1 MGVRMLQESDTKRH
15 QITREH
21 TPFLFVPSSKNTH
34 HTQRQRCF
42 FSVSLKLPSS
52 SMAILTTVFLV
63 FLFIIGLVST
73 LLRIPTKK
81 IAPSSSNQDSVKN
94 QNTEQP
100 KNKNITMVM
109 EKKGSFGPDS
119 RERKA
124 ELKSVFATFDKNKDG
139 FITKQELSD
148 SLKNIGISTSER
160 DVLEM
165 VQKVDVNGDGLI
177 DFDEFCE
184 LFESMMSREDEEG
197 SKIDDGDREDIDLKE
212 AFDVFDGDKNGLIS
226 VEELGLVLDSLGF
239 KEGKKLEDCK
249 KMISKV
255 DIDGDGMINFHE
267 FKNMMKN
274 GVSLISVS

>member
-1 MGVRMLQESDTKRH
+1 
-15 QITREH
+15 
-21 TPFLFVPSSKNTH
+21 
-34 HTQRQRCF
+34 
-42 FSVSLKLPSS
+42 
-52 SMAILTTVFLV
+52 MAILTIVFLLL
-63 FLFIIGLVST
+63 LFVIGLFST
-73 LLRIPTKK
+73 LSRIPTKK
-81 IAPSSSNQDSVKN
+81 IAVFFQEFQSSSSRQDSVKSKD
-94 QNTEQP
+94 Q
-100 KNKNITMVM
+100 KKKMVTK
-109 EKKGSFGPDS
+109 KKGSLDSDHS
-119 RERKA
+119 REKKA

-184 LFESMMSREDEEG
+184 LFESMMSREDQGG
-197 SKIDDGDREDIDLKE
+197 SKIDGGVENLDHEDGDLKD

-226 VEELGLVLDSLGF
+226 VEELGKVLDSLGF

-249 KMISKV
+249 MMISKV

-274 GVSLISVS
+274 GISLISVS

>member
-1 MGVRMLQESDTKRH
+1 
-15 QITREH
+15 
-21 TPFLFVPSSKNTH
+21 
-34 HTQRQRCF
+34 
-42 FSVSLKLPSS
+42 
-52 SMAILTTVFLV
+52 MAILTTLFLV
-63 FLFIIGLVST
+63 LLFIIGLVST

-81 IAPSSSNQDSVKN
+81 FVSLSKQDSTKAQTIEEN
-94 QNTEQP
+94 CMNT
-100 KNKNITMVM
+100 NKVVM
-109 EKKGSFGPDS
+109 SNS
-119 RERKA
+119 SERKA

-148 SLKNIGISTSER
+148 SLKNIGISTSEK

-165 VQKVDVNGDGLI
+165 VQRVDVNGDGLI

-184 LFESMMSREDEEG
+184 LFESMMSKEDMQG
-197 SKIDDGDREDIDLKE
+197 TKVGDDDHEDSDLKD

-255 DIDGDGMINFHE
+255 DIDGDGMINFNE

>member
-1 MGVRMLQESDTKRH
+1 
-15 QITREH
+15 
-21 TPFLFVPSSKNTH
+21 
-34 HTQRQRCF
+34 
-42 FSVSLKLPSS
+42 
-52 SMAILTTVFLV
+52 MAILTIFFLV

-81 IAPSSSNQDSVKN
+81 VATLFQFQSSSDQDLLKN
-94 QNTEQP
+94 QEP
-100 KNKNITMVM
+100 KKVVM
-109 EKKGSFGPDS
+109 NKKGGFDSES

-124 ELKSVFATFDKNKDG
+124 ELKSVFATFDKNRDG

-160 DVLEM
+160 DVVEM
-165 VQKVDVNGDGLI
+165 VQRVDVNGDGLI

-184 LFESMMSREDEEG
+184 LFESMMSGEEEVG
-197 SKIDDGDREDIDLKE
+197 EKVDVGGGNLDLEDGDLRD
-212 AFDVFDGDKNGLIS
+212 AFNVFDGDKNGLIS
-226 VEELGLVLDSLGF
+226 VEELGLVLDSMGF

-249 KMISKV
+249 MMISKV

-274 GVSLISVS
+274 SVSLISVS

>member
-1 MGVRMLQESDTKRH
+1 
-15 QITREH
+15 
-21 TPFLFVPSSKNTH
+21 
-34 HTQRQRCF
+34 
-42 FSVSLKLPSS
+42 
-52 SMAILTTVFLV
+52 MAILTIVFLLL
-63 FLFIIGLVST
+63 LFVIGLFST
-73 LLRIPTKK
+73 LSRIPTKK
-81 IAPSSSNQDSVKN
+81 IATFFHQFQSSSHQDSLKS
-94 QNTEQP
+94 QTTKDQKKE
-100 KNKNITMVM
+100 KEMVM
-109 EKKGSFGPDS
+109 NKKGSLDPDHS
-119 RERKA
+119 GERKA

-165 VQKVDVNGDGLI
+165 VQRVDVNGDGLI

-184 LFESMMSREDEEG
+184 LFESMMSREDQG
-197 SKIDDGDREDIDLKE
+197 GKINGGFENLDHEDGDLKD

-249 KMISKV
+249 MMISKV

>member
-1 MGVRMLQESDTKRH
+1 
-15 QITREH
+15 
-21 TPFLFVPSSKNTH
+21 
-34 HTQRQRCF
+34 
-42 FSVSLKLPSS
+42 
-52 SMAILTTVFLV
+52 MAILTIVFLLL
-63 FLFIIGLVST
+63 LFVIGLFST
-73 LLRIPTKK
+73 LSRIPTKK
-81 IAPSSSNQDSVKN
+81 MAAFFHQFQSSPHQDSLKSQTSKTVVMKN
-94 QNTEQP
+94 
-100 KNKNITMVM
+100 
-109 EKKGSFGPDS
+109 KKGSLDHDDHS

-165 VQKVDVNGDGLI
+165 VQRVDVNGDGLI

-184 LFESMMSREDEEG
+184 LFESMMSREDQG
-197 SKIDDGDREDIDLKE
+197 GKIDGGFENLDHEDGDLKD

-249 KMISKV
+249 MMISKV

-274 GVSLISVS
+274 GVRLISVS

>member
-1 MGVRMLQESDTKRH
+1 
-15 QITREH
+15 
-21 TPFLFVPSSKNTH
+21 
-34 HTQRQRCF
+34 
-42 FSVSLKLPSS
+42 
-52 SMAILTTVFLV
+52 MAILTTVFLV
-63 FLFIIGLVST
+63 FLFIVGFVST
-73 LLRIPTKK
+73 LYQIPIKK
-81 IAPSSSNQDSVKN
+81 VAALFGFESSLSDQDSSKKRIS
-94 QNTEQP
+94 EGP
-100 KNKNITMVM
+100 KKEKVVM
-109 EKKGSFGPDS
+109 NKKGGES

-124 ELKSVFATFDKNKDG
+124 ELKSVFATFDKNRDG

-165 VQKVDVNGDGLI
+165 VQRVDVNGDGLI

-184 LFESMMSREDEEG
+184 LFEMMMRGEDEDG
-197 SKIDDGDREDIDLKE
+197 KKIDGGDGNLDHEDGDLRD
-212 AFDVFDGDKNGLIS
+212 AFNVFDGDKNGLIS

-249 KMISKV
+249 MMISKV

>member
-1 MGVRMLQESDTKRH
+1 
-15 QITREH
+15 
-21 TPFLFVPSSKNTH
+21 
-34 HTQRQRCF
+34 
-42 FSVSLKLPSS
+42 
-52 SMAILTTVFLV
+52 MAILTTAFLV
-63 FLFIIGLVST
+63 FLFIVGLFST
-73 LLRIPTKK
+73 LFRIPTKK
-81 IAPSSSNQDSVKN
+81 VATLSQLSTQQDVVNKS
-94 QNTEQP
+94 EQEES
-100 KNKNITMVM
+100 KKKKMVM
-109 EKKGSFGPDS
+109 NKKP
-119 RERKA
+119 RLERKD

-148 SLKNIGISTSER
+148 SLKNIGISTSEK

-184 LFESMMSREDEEG
+184 LFESMMSQEDDNNNKG
-197 SKIDDGDREDIDLKE
+197 SNIGDGNLDQVDGDLKV

-249 KMISKV
+249 MMISKV

>member
-1 MGVRMLQESDTKRH
+1 
-15 QITREH
+15 
-21 TPFLFVPSSKNTH
+21 
-34 HTQRQRCF
+34 
-42 FSVSLKLPSS
+42 
-52 SMAILTTVFLV
+52 MAILTIVFLV
-63 FLFIIGLVST
+63 SLFIIGFVST
-73 LLRIPTKK
+73 LFQIPTKK
-81 IAPSSSNQDSVKN
+81 IVALFGFQDISKDQIFKENKKMVVNKKEGVDCDHDSSSS
-94 QNTEQP
+94 
-100 KNKNITMVM
+100 
-109 EKKGSFGPDS
+109 G
-119 RERKA
+119 RKA
-124 ELKSVFATFDKNKDG
+124 ELKSVFATFDKNRDG
-139 FITKQELSD
+139 FITKQELSE

-165 VQKVDVNGDGLI
+165 VQRVDVNGDGLI

-184 LFESMMSREDEEG
+184 LFESMMSGEDEKGGKVGDKNDVDHE
-197 SKIDDGDREDIDLKE
+197 DGDLKD

-249 KMISKV
+249 MMISKV

>member
-1 MGVRMLQESDTKRH
+1 
-15 QITREH
+15 
-21 TPFLFVPSSKNTH
+21 
-34 HTQRQRCF
+34 
-42 FSVSLKLPSS
+42 
-52 SMAILTTVFLV
+52 MAILTTLFLV
-63 FLFIIGLVST
+63 FLFIIGLIST
-73 LLRIPTKK
+73 YFNIPTKK
-81 IAPSSSNQDSVKN
+81 VATFFQFRSPKNQDSVKLN
-94 QNTEQP
+94 RDLAKSQISEEE
-100 KNKNITMVM
+100 NKSSNMVM
-109 EKKGSFGPDS
+109 NKKGSFDS
-119 RERKA
+119 GSSERKA

-148 SLKNIGISTSER
+148 SLKNIGISTSEK

-184 LFESMMSREDEEG
+184 LFESMMSQEDENS
-197 SKIDDGDREDIDLKE
+197 SKLDQEDGDLKD

-255 DIDGDGMINFHE
+255 DIDGDGMINFYE
-267 FKNMMKN
+267 FKNMMRN

>member
-1 MGVRMLQESDTKRH
+1 
-15 QITREH
+15 
-21 TPFLFVPSSKNTH
+21 
-34 HTQRQRCF
+34 
-42 FSVSLKLPSS
+42 
-52 SMAILTTVFLV
+52 MAILTTVFLV

-81 IAPSSSNQDSVKN
+81 IASLVQLQSPSTQDSVKN
-94 QNTEQP
+94 QNVEQQ
-100 KNKNITMVM
+100 KTKNIKMVM
-109 EKKGSFGPDS
+109 DKKVSFGPDS

-148 SLKNIGISTSER
+148 SLKNIGISTNEK

-165 VQKVDVNGDGLI
+165 VQRVDVNGDGLI
-177 DFDEFCE
+177 DFDEFCQ

-197 SKIDDGDREDIDLKE
+197 DKVDDGDHEDGDLRE

-274 GVSLISVS
+274 GVSLISIS